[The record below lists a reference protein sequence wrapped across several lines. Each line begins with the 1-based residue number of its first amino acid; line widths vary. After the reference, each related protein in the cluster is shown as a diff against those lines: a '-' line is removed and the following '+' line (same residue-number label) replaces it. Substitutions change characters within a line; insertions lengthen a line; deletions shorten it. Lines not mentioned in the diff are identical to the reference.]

1 MFSDVIYVDKNT
13 LEKERYPELLLK
25 IIAKGG
31 NVAKLK
37 DDWQKKMLSSVDDAF
52 DENNPDSENVEFFT
66 SLPQQEDASDKE
78 IKFLS
83 WMNTNLVYDWVYHAK
98 TKKVKEHAKTK
109 KVKEEEDW
117 FGYIADLFVKAIAF
131 TMIPFVAES
140 KNIRIESH
148 TKERFRQEFSEQFAK
163 GILGKLSEC
172 CNAVI
177 GMTNIGFRSVN
188 KEYDFDGLT
197 DDEIKRR
204 VWPQITKYLNTLDG
218 KMYSFL
224 RGKIVGFFLAD
235 VFISVLIKENKQ
247 YELVPFICRYTI
259 DDYNYSYYR
268 ICFFN
273 SNNGNNYYCHRKDD
287 RRLDAYINNIRD
299 ASEHFL
305 SAAFNWS
312 RENNR
317 LFNIDYVCFPATC
330 NVGEKISGFSIESLL
345 KSDWKKAGLPEM
357 PLSKLTNSSEGLFD
371 LFWNDSNKPDDRYYY
386 KYMLDKQYVA
396 RDPWELVKQD
406 CQVSIDF
413 GTSSTVVAVK
423 DANEH
428 VSLVRM
434 GKYSEAVEERQY
446 ENPTVLNF
454 VNYDSFMKAWRDL
467 PYRPD
472 TDFADL
478 KFSHSARAEREEHPR
493 SCMSSIKTWA
503 RTDNKDQ
510 ILRLMDEQ
518 GYDFELKHPE
528 LSDKEDSVEEFTKKA
543 LNPVELYA
551 YLLGCCLNNQS
562 LGNGSIY
569 LNYKMTFPT
578 KFDLDTKKR
587 IKQGFRNG
595 LLRSL
600 PPSLVYSDKWDNKLL
615 RLEEYASE
623 PVALAASFLNALDI
637 QPTED
642 GVPFGVFDFGGG
654 TTDFAMGI
662 YRFSTDEEYEDHSWE
677 QVLDIIDTSGDQNLG
692 GEHLVNLMVHEAI
705 KDNLPLILENKI
717 RFILPPQLKEF
728 SGSEQVWGNGLDAYE
743 NSSKLAKK
751 LRSLWEQGVLFNDND
766 EQINDD
772 QILIMLKNSFTDECP
787 ELNLIVDQNKL
798 KTMLMD
804 KIRAGMNRFFAM
816 VKNAVEVTDIKLPE
830 IHILFSG
837 NSCRSPLTIQVLK
850 EFQDNRDFGF
860 SDESTKII
868 LHTEFIDFNLLHR
881 KEDYPENKKTAPD
894 DDNAENES
902 NSDENSAYISKLKN
916 LAEKN
921 PDLSPKTGV
930 ALGLLKIIP
939 GESTGYVDRR
949 ISSIDNY
956 QAPFNYYVGRIVRG
970 KIDPTIKRNFD
981 YVSWHLLCKV
991 NKNHVTKIAWTA
1003 DTLIDSN
1010 VSDIT
1015 IKTRLIEHNPEHE
1028 GWSIF
1033 IKPNTPGSIKIAIS
1047 KTGEVADLENE
1058 EIINL

>member
-25 IIAKGG
+25 SIAKGG

-37 DDWQKKMLSSVDDAF
+37 DDWQKEMLTSVDDAF
-52 DENNPDSENVEFFT
+52 VENNPDSEDVEFFT
-66 SLPQQEDASDKE
+66 SLPQQEHASDKE
-78 IKFLS
+78 ITFLS
-83 WMNTNLVYDWVYHAK
+83 WMKASFVYDLELP
-98 TKKVKEHAKTK
+98 KKKD
-109 KVKEEEDW
+109 DW
-117 FGYIADLFVKAIAF
+117 DGFIGNLLVRYLLF
-131 TMIPFVAES
+131 TL
-140 KNIRIESH
+140 IESRFSV
-148 TKERFRQEFSEQFAK
+148 ESGIDINEIFRQTFFKQVDKRSLRELSRYCKADICMT
-163 GILGKLSEC
+163 GISFTSDNG
-172 CNAVI
+172 
-177 GMTNIGFRSVN
+177 
-188 KEYDFDGLT
+188 YDSDL
-197 DDEIKRR
+197 DYDAIKHRA
-204 VWPQITKYLNTLDG
+204 QSLISKYLNTLDG
-218 KMYSFL
+218 NIYSL
-224 RGKIVGFFLAD
+224 LHGKIVGFFLAN
-235 VFISVLIKENKQ
+235 VFVSVLIKGDGQ
-247 YELVPFICRYTI
+247 YELHPFICRVTHSKYSSRHTFYI
-259 DDYNYSYYR
+259 HYFLNCKEVIARNYDHYFGKSLLSY
-268 ICFFN
+268 F
-273 SNNGNNYYCHRKDD
+273 G
-287 RRLDAYINNIRD
+287 YIMDFSRPCI
-299 ASEHFL
+299 ASLCE
-305 SAAFNWS
+305 WS
-312 RENNR
+312 RAHNR
-317 LFNIDYVCFPATC
+317 LFNIDYICFPATC
-330 NVGEKISGFSIESLL
+330 KIGVMAESFSVESLL

-396 RDPWELVKQD
+396 RDPWELVKRD

-434 GKYSEAVEERQY
+434 GKYSKAVEERQY

-543 LNPVELYA
+543 LNPIELYA

-692 GEHLVNLMVHEAI
+692 GEHMVNLMVYEVI

-728 SGSEQVWGNGLDAYE
+728 AGSEQVWGNGLDAYE

>member
-37 DDWQKKMLSSVDDAF
+37 DDWQKEMLTSVDDAF
-52 DENNPDSENVEFFT
+52 VENNPDSEDVEFFT

-83 WMNTNLVYDWVYHAK
+83 WINTNLVYDWVYPAENKNAK
-98 TKKVKEHAKTK
+98 
-109 KVKEEEDW
+109 KEERW
-117 FGYIADLFVKAIAF
+117 HGYIADLFVNAIAF

-140 KNIRIESH
+140 VNMSIESDI
-148 TKERFRQEFSEQFAK
+148 KETFRREFSKQVAK
-163 GILGKLSEC
+163 GSVRELSGY

-177 GMTNIGFRSVN
+177 GMTNVGFRSVDKVCSFSDYTYN
-188 KEYDFDGLT
+188 EV
-197 DDEIKRR
+197 KRR
-204 VWPQITKYLNTLDG
+204 VWPLITEYLNTLDG
-218 KMYSFL
+218 KMYSL
-224 RGKIVGFFLAD
+224 LQGKIVGFFLAD
-235 VFISVLIKENKQ
+235 VFVSVLIKENRQ
-247 YELVPFICRYTI
+247 YELVPLIYRNAI
-259 DDYNYSYYR
+259 DDYSYSDYR
-268 ICFFN
+268 IYFTDCRSNTHYYYHSKN
-273 SNNGNNYYCHRKDD
+273 SKKLNPY
-287 RRLDAYINNIRD
+287 LNNIND
-299 ASEHFL
+299 ALAPIIGIAFDWSMEH
-305 SAAFNWS
+305 
-312 RENNR
+312 NR
-317 LFNIDYVCFPATC
+317 LFNIDYICFPATC
-330 NVGEKISGFSIESLL
+330 KIGVKTASFNVESLL

-396 RDPWELVKQD
+396 RDPWELVKRD

-543 LNPVELYA
+543 LNPIELYA

-692 GEHLVNLMVHEAI
+692 GEHLVNLMVYEAI

-916 LAEKN
+916 LAEKS